1 MTFRVFVILSVLQ
14 ITRFQHQ
21 NNLIVNT
28 PIIAIGAMV
37 SWQRLPIG
45 WHLSP
50 RERKTRLAQV
60 ATFLVTIFHMEN
72 ENSVITIEMK
82 WTTRNPAFC
91 GIQLPCCTNTV
102 LYPSLRV
109 LLISFWLQR
118 TWPFV
123 YGLVGWDEWPIENHS
138 VSVFC
143 ILVREW
149 MWHPN
154 Y

>member
-118 TWPFV
+118 TGHLFMVW
-123 YGLVGWDEWPIENHS
+123 LDGWMTHRES
-138 VSVFC
+138 LCFC
-143 ILVREW
+143 LLYSCTRMDVTS
-149 MWHPN
+149 
-154 Y
+154 